1 MKLIRKLE
9 ADIDSAASVCPA
21 DADDQVVVVGETLRY
36 VEAV

>member
-36 VEAV
+36 DEAV